1 MKEKNIS
8 RHCRLLAAALLLTAA
23 GTGIDA
29 LAVGTSDSIRYA
41 NTIAIAADDSQARII
56 EKAAHVVPTPNQLA
70 ALRKEFIAFVHFG
83 PNTFT
88 RREWGT
94 GKEDPRIFDL
104 KTLDTDQWCRSLK
117 EAGIRMVLLTVK
129 HHDGFVIWNSRY
141 TRHGLMSTGFE
152 GGKGDILRDLSASCR
167 KFGIRLGIYLSPA
180 DLYQMEGDGLYGN
193 RSKATLRTI
202 PRDVPG
208 RPFVNKTRFR
218 FVVDDY
224 NEYFLNQL
232 FELLTEYGDIDEVW
246 FDGAHPRNK
255 GGQTY
260 HYMAWKE
267 LIHTL
272 APRAVIFGREDVR
285 WCGNEG
291 GGTRDTE
298 WNVIPYQEDPDRMT
312 SFGDLT
318 EKDLGS
324 RDQLYKARF
333 LHYQQAET
341 NTSIREGWFY
351 RDDDRQGVRTADDV
365 FDIYERSVGGNST
378 FLLNIPPNRD
388 GKFSQKDVD
397 VLREVGK
404 RIRETYSTNLLDAAI
419 DAPKALLDNDDETF
433 IEYTEPIVFT
443 LPKSITLNRLML
455 QEAVAKRS
463 ERVEE
468 HAVDAWINGMWQEI
482 ARATNIG
489 YKRILRFQDV
499 TTSRLRLRILQSR
512 LTPAISSVGAYHY
525 SSRPPQLSIRKDRAG
540 KVTIVPKP
548 QGFAW
553 KGDADAAARLSLG
566 CKIYYTVDGSE
577 PTVHSQLYTA
587 PFELDRGTVKAI
599 AVLNGQMG
607 PIAIEPM
614 GLTKACWMVTAVSS
628 EVKGNEANRV
638 LDTDQHTYWRSE
650 ADGKRSITIDM
661 GGVQQVRA
669 LRYTPPTNTSDGLMA
684 RSELYYSLDGK
695 VWKKAE
701 SIEFGNLI
709 NDPTRRTHYFKH
721 PFKARFVRIETREAA
736 AGSPVVTV
744 AEIDL
749 L

>member
-312 SFGDLT
+312 SFGDLI

-419 DAPKALLDNDDETF
+419 NAPKALLDNDDETF

-443 LPKSITLNRLML
+443 LPKPITLNRLML

-566 CKIYYTVDGSE
+566 CKIYYTVDGE
-577 PTVHSQLYTA
+577 T
-587 PFELDRGTVKAI
+587 
-599 AVLNGQMG
+599 G
-607 PIAIEPM
+607 PVAIEQVP
-614 GLTKACWMVTAVSS
+614 LTKAHWSLTAVSS
-628 EVKGNEANRV
+628 EVKGHEANLI
-638 LDTDQHTYWRSE
+638 LDADKRTFWRSE
-650 ADGKRSITIDM
+650 ADNQRSITLDL
-661 GGVQQVRA
+661 GAVRQ
-669 LRYTPPTNTSDGLMA
+669 LYGLQYTPPTDTADGLLA
-684 RSELYYSLDGK
+684 RFKLVYSIDGK
-695 VWKKAE
+695 TWKKGDN
-701 SIEFGNLI
+701 IEFGNLI
-709 NDPTRRTHYFKH
+709 NDPTRRTHVFKH
-721 PFKARFVRIETREAA
+721 PFKARFVRIDVQEAA
-736 AGSPVVTV
+736 AESPVATI
-744 AEIDL
+744 AELDL
-749 L
+749 F